1 MNILIIIGVLLA
13 FAGVLV
19 VAGVLLTARIAGR
32 RRQELLGSDEPA
44 IPVNLATVN
53 DAVVAARLGGQVT
66 FVNDP
71 AREWFGLE
79 GGEPDLSLLSQRV
92 ERADAF
98 LELFAAEGKAG
109 LSIAGREVEAT
120 SHRVADG
127 DAVQF
132 VVVLREK
139 PPLPTLDRADR
150 GSGRAM
156 QIISEVA
163 QAINATLAFEPT
175 LQAVLEG
182 TARLLDFDAAQV
194 YLWDAEREAL
204 RAAGRIDAAS
214 YEAISPE
221 EAPTYRRDQ
230 GFPGWVARKRQPLL
244 IKDIRRSDRLARTG
258 PLTDPRVGSY
268 LGVPLVV
275 NNRFLGALELTA
287 HVAEA
292 FDEEDQAL
300 LVMIAEQAALA
311 IDNARA
317 YAEQAGRVAELAGL
331 QHIAASISVL
341 QDPERL
347 FAQLG
352 QRIAELM
359 GTEMAGVLLYDR
371 EQQRLVAERPFYGML
386 DPVAARYVI
395 PLDRS
400 SPARS
405 VWEDV
410 TYWFSND
417 VLADPLVRELQLG
430 EIVEMSGTQAVAMA
444 VMTVGDERAGVLQVA
459 NKADGTPFTMED
471 IRLLQT
477 YAGQAAIVV
486 ESARLYAQ
494 EQSRVAELQGLQQIV
509 QAMSAFTQ
517 PEELYAQ
524 LTRRIAELLGV
535 GVCGIL
541 LHEPDGERLVARVPF
556 YGVDDELAGAHSIQV
571 RRGLAREVWR
581 ERDLYL
587 SNSVFTDET
596 IDLMGLRELARGAG
610 LRSVLLAPLSA
621 GGRRF
626 GMLQVSNKLDGSEFD
641 EGDERLVKIFAGQ
654 AAALVDNARLY
665 QDTDATLRKRAAELR
680 AVSRVSHKLNATLE
694 LERVLEAIA
703 AEAELADGAR
713 WCRLAMFEPEL
724 SFGADLGA
732 SGRLLEQACA
742 ERGETLVIPD
752 FDRQSHFAAPAAGAR
767 SALLVPI
774 PFEERVVGVISLYG
788 DRPRALGDS
797 AAEFVQALASQA
809 TSAVTNATRHDEQV
823 KRAEQ
828 LSKSLQDLELSYTE
842 LDKMSQ
848 EMIRKDVELSQANEL
863 LNTRAA
869 RLLALHRV
877 MESVDST
884 RSADDVL
891 AGIAASVVTEMDV
904 EQCLIALADAAR
916 GLRFV
921 AAEGDLPAGLDADAL
936 LGEHTLFG
944 AVLEQQ
950 EAVIYAPGGKAGSG
964 PARLASA
971 LNATTFVALPLPLV
985 GGGVMLL
992 GSTVPGAGFGEDDGD
1007 LFALLASQVAV
1018 EVENARLYQTVQD
1031 EAAAA
1036 AADRD
1041 RLQQL
1046 HLITTALQQARTLR
1060 DRLSIIARGMRS
1072 IGWGKVAVMLLDRQ
1086 GRIAEMVAAGYTDDE
1101 ETALPASLLPG
1112 TIWAHRF
1119 DDPGFTA
1126 LSMGSGYYLRHD
1138 HPWVQEHLPGSGAV
1152 GGEPGR
1158 WHPDDQFYLPM
1169 YAGTDIIGV
1178 INLRD
1183 PAGGER
1189 PTLDSLRPIELFVQQ
1204 ATSALENTRLYHET
1218 LALQSYNEAVV
1229 QSIQQGI
1236 IVTDARG
1243 VVETVN
1249 TFARNRYGWGDD
1261 LVGRAL
1267 AGADLPLAPLNLAP
1281 DAADVLEKGRPVE
1294 RTGVQMAAGGEVY
1307 HLNVMV
1313 YPRFDD
1319 ERAVTGTVILLEDVS
1334 QRARLEADIAL
1345 RARQLAALNDI
1356 SRSVTAA
1363 LSVEEVVQTALAEAG
1378 SVITFDRAELWR
1390 RAADGAERFELVGA
1404 YGEGVEAAGAVLDVA
1419 STPPFAQIMRDHAP
1433 LIAAEPLS
1441 TGAGQAARSW
1451 MGVPMLAGGKMLG
1464 ILVLQKQEAHAYAPA
1479 DGQVASALANQV
1491 AVALENARLF
1501 EEAQDRA
1508 AALQSRSQRLALLN
1522 RVSSTL
1528 AGSLDQNSI
1537 LQAAIDEMV
1546 QATGADQGGVILF
1559 DEVQAVGRL
1568 ELQSPSN
1575 PDGSVEMMLVSL
1587 EDNPVILHL
1596 LQTRT
1601 PLVVDDVQQDERV
1614 KSMRRAL
1621 EQRGV
1626 KSTVLIPLIL
1636 ANTLIGILMVDSTR
1650 ERRHFEAEQIELAQ
1664 TITNQVAISVQ
1675 NAQLF
1680 QETVARQ
1687 RELSILSDA
1696 SREMASSLDMH
1707 TVADTAAD
1715 YFLRSLDIAGCA
1727 VSTLDESG
1735 ELVTLVEKTR
1745 DANAPLPSLRRNLIN
1760 LPAMR
1765 RVVAERKGMTIRAA
1779 TAELGSSQ
1787 VSWMR
1792 RRGITSMLV
1801 LPLLSRGDVVGLV
1814 ELWYRDPN
1822 RQFEDRE
1829 TRTARALAASV
1840 ATSLENARLHDQTE
1854 ARLVELGALNELSRA
1869 LTQIISIEDLYH
1881 LLPPQLD
1888 RVLGTRSLTIALRN
1902 PSTGQLSFPLDVA
1915 GGKPRPGGAAGYSHD
1930 LYHYV
1935 IDSGQ
1940 PLLTRRNAAVEL
1952 EELGYEQDEPGL
1964 KSLLAVPFA
1973 SGMVAGVLAVKD
1985 FEREG
1990 AFSEASLRVVNPL
2003 ATQVAV
2009 AIENARLYNELEDR
2023 LSETTTLQ
2031 EVSRVVNSALDLQE
2045 IFERV
2050 VRELAQA
2057 FHYPLIGLYTLEG
2070 AHLSLQASHGYGQ
2083 TSAEV
2088 ARPAAGRGV
2097 VGRAAATGEPIF
2109 LPDVTQ
2115 NRDEVPSQAWV
2126 RSEIAVPIIADD
2138 EVLGVLTVA
2147 SGDDNPLDS
2156 NDLMLMRTFAAQVA
2170 TAMSNANLYAQMVK
2184 LSAELEQRV
2193 EERTRELREERDRI
2207 DTLYRIALELTA
2219 SLDLDMVLSRAMDLV
2234 GEAVGAETG
2243 VLFLVDPHSE
2253 LLIHRASMQSSGPL
2267 PPGGR
2272 QIELRTDEGLAGWVL
2287 KHRESVIVNDVQSD
2301 PRWANIPGT
2310 EARRSLL
2317 GAPLIANDVVLGC
2330 LFFNSDTENAFHEGH
2345 LRLVEAA
2352 ANQVAGSINNAE
2364 LYRMIREQAE
2374 RLGVMLRS
2382 QQTEAAKSQAI
2393 LESVADGVMVTDQ
2406 TGEIILFNAAAER
2419 SLGLSREQALGR
2431 PAVDL
2436 SGLYGAGAATW
2447 TQAIERWR
2455 SDPLAY
2461 AGEFL
2466 SDQIEVEDRIISVH
2480 VSPVLHGR
2488 EYLGLVSVFRDI
2500 TREVM
2505 ADRIKSEF
2513 VARVSHELRT
2523 PMTSIKG
2530 YADLLLMGAAGE
2542 VTPDQRRFLET
2553 IKSNADRLSLLVND
2567 LLDIS
2572 RIEQGRIELDIQPVD
2587 LRELLDGVLDTFEG
2601 RMNQENRTLTLRA
2614 EVADDL
2620 PPVEVDFGRITQV
2633 VTNLVGNAYQ
2643 YTPDEGRVTV
2653 RVSRQDGGVQID
2665 VKDTGIGIPK
2675 ADLERVFERFFR
2687 GESHPVVFGTAGT
2700 GLGLSIVQQIVEMH
2714 HGRVWAE
2721 SEEGA
2726 GSTFSVWLPTVFEGA
2741 LPQVPYIR

>member
-1 MNILIIIGVLLA
+1 MNILIIIGVFLA
-13 FAGVLV
+13 LAGVLAI
-19 VAGVLLTARIAGR
+19 AGVLLTAYMAGR
-32 RRQELLGSDEPA
+32 RRQELLGSDDPA
-44 IPVNLATVN
+44 IPVNLAAVN

-66 FVNDP
+66 FVNDH
-71 AREWFGLE
+71 AREWFGL
-79 GGEPDLSLLSQRV
+79 GSSEPDLSLLAQRV

-98 LELFAAEGKAG
+98 LELFAAEGKAS

-127 DAVQF
+127 DDVTF

-163 QAINATLAFEPT
+163 RSINASLEYEPT
-175 LQAVLEG
+175 IQAVLEG

-194 YLWDAEREAL
+194 YLWDTEREAL
-204 RAAGRIDAAS
+204 RAVGRIDAAG
-214 YEAISPE
+214 YESIPPE

-244 IKDIRRSDRLARTG
+244 IRDIRRSDHLARTG
-258 PLTDPRVGSY
+258 PLSDPRVGSY
-268 LGVPLVV
+268 LAVPLTV
-275 NNRFLGALELTA
+275 NNRFLGALEVTA

-300 LVMIAEQAALA
+300 LVMVAEQAALA

-331 QHIAASISVL
+331 QHIAASIRVL

-359 GTEMAGVLLYDR
+359 GTEIAGVLLYDR
-371 EQQRLVAERPFYGML
+371 EQQRLVAKRPFHGML
-386 DPVAARYVI
+386 DPIAARYVI
-395 PLDRS
+395 PLDRG

-405 VWEDV
+405 MWEDV
-410 TYWFSND
+410 SYWFSND
-417 VLADPLVRELQLG
+417 VLSDSIVQELALG
-430 EIVEMSGTQAVAMA
+430 EIVEMSGTRTVAMA
-444 VMTVGDERAGVLQVA
+444 VMTVGEERSGVLQVA
-459 NKADGTPFTMED
+459 NKIDGTPFTMED

-486 ESARLYAQ
+486 ESARLYEQ

-541 LHEPDGERLVARVPF
+541 LHDPDSERLVARVPF
-556 YGVDDELAGAHSIQV
+556 YGMSDELAAGYSIQV

-587 SNSVFTDET
+587 SNSVFADET
-596 IDLMGLRELARGAG
+596 IDLMGLRDLARSAG
-610 LRSVLLAPLSA
+610 LRTVLLAPLSA

-626 GMLQVSNKLDGSEFD
+626 GMLQVSNKLDGTEFD
-641 EGDERLVKIFAGQ
+641 EGDERLVRIFAGQ

-665 QDTDATLRKRAAELR
+665 QDTDATMRQRAAELR
-680 AVSRVSHKLNATLE
+680 AVSRVSHTLNATLE
-694 LERVLEAIA
+694 LEQVLEAIA
-703 AEAELADGAR
+703 AEAKLADGAR
-713 WCRLAMFEPEL
+713 WCRLAMFEPEM
-724 SFGADLGA
+724 SFGAEFGA

-742 ERGETLVIPD
+742 QSGETLVIPD
-752 FDRQSHFAAPAAGAR
+752 FDRQSQFAPPVAGAR

-774 PFEERVVGVISLYG
+774 RFEDRVVGVISLYG

-809 TSAVTNATRHDEQV
+809 TSAVTNATRHEEQV
-823 KRAEQ
+823 RRAEQ
-828 LSKSLQDLELSYTE
+828 LAKSLKDLELSYAE

-884 RSADDVL
+884 RHPDEVLRSIAD
-891 AGIAASVVTEMDV
+891 SVVAEMDV
-904 EQCLIALADAAR
+904 DQCLIMLADDSVEG
-916 GLRFV
+916 GLRL
-921 AAEGDLPAGLDADAL
+921 AAAAGDLPAGFDSATLLAEREPLD
-936 LGEHTLFG
+936 

-950 EAVIYAPGGKAGSG
+950 QPVIYTPGGKAGSG

-971 LNATTFVALPLPLV
+971 LGASTFIALPLPLDSS
-985 GGGVMLL
+985 GVMLL
-992 GSTVPGAGFGEDDGD
+992 ASTMPGAAFDEEDGD
-1007 LFALLASQVAV
+1007 LFALLASQAAV
-1018 EVENARLYQTVQD
+1018 EVENARLYKTIQD

-1046 HLITTALQQARTLR
+1046 HLITTALQQARSLR
-1060 DRLSIIARGMRS
+1060 DRLLIIARGMRS
-1072 IGWGKVAVMLLDRQ
+1072 IGWGKVAVMLLDKQ
-1086 GRIAEMVAAGYTDDE
+1086 GNTAEMVTAGYTEDE
-1101 ETALPASLLPG
+1101 EAALPASLLPG

-1119 DDPGFTA
+1119 DDPEFAA
-1126 LSMGSGYYLRHD
+1126 LAMGSGYYLRHD
-1138 HPWVQEHLPGSGAV
+1138 HPWVRKHLPGSSTV
-1152 GGEPGR
+1152 EVEPGR

-1169 YAGTDIIGV
+1169 YAGTEIIGV

-1183 PAGGER
+1183 PADGVR

-1236 IVTDARG
+1236 IVTDSSG

-1267 AGADLPLAPLNLAP
+1267 AEPDLPLAPLQLAP
-1281 DAADVLEKGRPVE
+1281 DVAEVLETGRPVE
-1294 RTGVQMAAGGEVY
+1294 RTGVQIAAGGEVY

-1319 ERAVTGTVILLEDVS
+1319 ERTVTGAVILLEDIS

-1363 LSVEEVVQTALAEAG
+1363 LSVEEVIQTALAEAG
-1378 SVITFDRAELWR
+1378 SVVSFDRAELWR
-1390 RAADGAERFELVGA
+1390 RVGDEATRFVLAGAH
-1404 YGEGVEAAGAVLDVA
+1404 GEGDARTGATVDITRV
-1419 STPPFAQIMRDHAP
+1419 PQFEQIAQEHAP
-1433 LIAAEPLS
+1433 LITDIGPS
-1441 TGAGQAARSW
+1441 ARSW
-1451 MGVPMLAGGKMLG
+1451 MGVPMLAGGEMLG
-1464 ILVLQKQEAHAYAPA
+1464 ILVFQKREAHAYAPA
-1479 DGQVASALANQV
+1479 DGQVAAALANQV

-1537 LQAAIDEMV
+1537 LQTAIDEMV

-1559 DEVQAVGRL
+1559 DEVQAIGRL

-1575 PDGSVEMMLVSL
+1575 PDGSVDNMQVTL
-1587 EDNPVILHL
+1587 ENNPVILHL
-1596 LQTRT
+1596 LQTRA
-1601 PLVVDDVQQDERV
+1601 PLVIDDVQHDERV
-1614 KSMRRAL
+1614 RAMRDAL

-1636 ANTLIGILMVDSTR
+1636 ANTLIGILTVDSTR
-1650 ERRHFEAEQIELAQ
+1650 ERRRFEPEHVELLQ

-1680 QETVARQ
+1680 EETVARQ

-1696 SREMASSLDMH
+1696 SRDMASSLDLY
-1707 TVADTAAD
+1707 TVADIAAD

-1727 VSTLDESG
+1727 ISTLDTNG
-1735 ELVTLVEKTR
+1735 DLITLVEKTR
-1745 DANAPLPSLRRNLIN
+1745 DADAPLPGLRRNLIN

-1765 RVVAERKGMTIRAA
+1765 RVVSERKGMTIRAA

-1787 VSWMR
+1787 VTWMR

-1822 RQFEDRE
+1822 RRFEDRD

-1840 ATSLENARLHDQTE
+1840 ATALENARLHDQTE
-1854 ARLVELGALNELSRA
+1854 ARLVELSALNEISRA
-1869 LTQIISIEDLYH
+1869 LTQIISIDDLYH

-1888 RVLGTRSLTIALRN
+1888 RVLGIRSLTIALRD
-1902 PSTGQLSFPLDVA
+1902 PATGQIAFPLDVVD
-1915 GGKPRPGGAAGYSHD
+1915 GEPRTGASAGYSRD
-1930 LYHYV
+1930 LYNHV

-1940 PLLTRRNAAVEL
+1940 PLLTRRSAAVEIA
-1952 EELGYEQDEPGL
+1952 ELGFEHNEPGL
-1964 KSLLAVPFA
+1964 KSLLAVPFT
-1973 SGMVAGVLAVKD
+1973 SGMIAGVLAVKD

-1990 AFSEASLRVVNPL
+1990 AFGESSLRVLNPL

-2009 AIENARLYNELEDR
+2009 AIENARLYKELEDR

-2031 EVSRVVNSALDLQE
+2031 EVSRVVNSALDLQQ

-2070 AHLSLQASHGYGQ
+2070 SHLSLQASHGYGQ
-2083 TSAEV
+2083 AAAHV
-2088 ARPAAGRGV
+2088 ARPLVGKGI

-2109 LPDVTQ
+2109 LRDVANST
-2115 NRDEVPSQAWV
+2115 DELPSHPWV

-2138 EVLGVLTVA
+2138 RVLGVLTVA
-2147 SGDDNPLDS
+2147 AGDDDPLDD
-2156 NDLMLMRTFAAQVA
+2156 NDLALMRTFAAQVA
-2170 TAMSNANLYAQMVK
+2170 TAMSNANLYEQMVK

-2207 DTLYRIALELTA
+2207 DTLYRIAVELTA

-2234 GEAVGAETG
+2234 GEAVGADTG
-2243 VLFLVDPHSE
+2243 VLFLVDPHSD
-2253 LLIHRASMQSSGPL
+2253 LLIHRASMQTSGPL

-2272 QIELRTDEGLAGWVL
+2272 RIELRTDEGLAGWVL
-2287 KHRESVIVNDVQSD
+2287 QHRESVLVDDVQTD
-2301 PRWANIPGT
+2301 PRWAKIPGT
-2310 EARRSLL
+2310 ETRRSLI

-2330 LFFNSDTENAFHEGH
+2330 IFFNSDTPGAFNEGH

-2419 SLGLSREQALGR
+2419 TLGLTREQALGR
-2431 PAVDL
+2431 PASEL
-2436 SGLYGAGAATW
+2436 SGLYGAGAETW
-2447 TQAIERWR
+2447 AQTIERWR
-2455 SDPLAY
+2455 ADPLSY
-2461 AGEFL
+2461 TGEFL
-2466 SDQIEVEDRIISVH
+2466 SEQIEVEDRIISVH

-2542 VTPDQRRFLET
+2542 VTAEQRRFLET
-2553 IKSNADRLSLLVND
+2553 IKNNADRLSLLVND

-2572 RIEQGRIELDIQPVD
+2572 RIEQGRIELDIQPID
-2587 LRELLDGVLDTFEG
+2587 LRELMRDVLDTFEG
-2601 RMNQENRTLTLRA
+2601 RMNQEGRNLTLQA
-2614 EVADDL
+2614 EFDDDL
-2620 PPVEVDFGRITQV
+2620 PTIEADYGRITQV

-2653 RVSRQDGGVQID
+2653 RVSREDGGVQID
-2665 VKDTGIGIPK
+2665 VEDTGIGIPA
-2675 ADLERVFERFFR
+2675 ADLDRIFERFYR
-2687 GESHPVVFGTAGT
+2687 GESHPIVFGTAGT

-2714 HGRVWAE
+2714 NGRVWVE
-2721 SEEGA
+2721 SEEGV
-2726 GSTFSVWLPTVFEGA
+2726 GSTFHVWLPTVFEGVV
-2741 LPQVPYIR
+2741 PQIPYIR